1 MTVTR
6 IVTEGPFTLRIEERG
21 RGWWWRV
28 TDGRDGRWRAGR
40 SSSDAYALHDAR
52 KAVDALRRQARE
64 EQAA

>member
-28 TDGRDGRWRAGR
+28 TDGRDGRWRSGR

-52 KAVDALRRQARE
+52 KAVDVLRRTGQE
-64 EQAA
+64 AAA